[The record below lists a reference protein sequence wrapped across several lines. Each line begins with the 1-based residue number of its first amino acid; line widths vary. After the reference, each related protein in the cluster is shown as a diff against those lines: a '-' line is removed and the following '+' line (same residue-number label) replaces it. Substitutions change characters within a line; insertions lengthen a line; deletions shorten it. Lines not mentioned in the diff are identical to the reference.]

1 MATVTQRTWKVPGQ
15 RTRRKAWGY
24 VGVEDSKHRTDCSSA
39 ECRGCR
45 QVRMFKS
52 EWSREDAEKALAE
65 FKLKIVQPTP
75 TRASITFAEAVERYL
90 AAKARKKSRDE
101 DARLLGHLMTYFGKD
116 TPISEITAGR
126 ISEYRGHRLALVRK
140 IGDGERRLAA
150 ATINRPLALLRHL
163 LRLAREEWEVI
174 SDTPTIRLER
184 EPQGRIRWLEPDEE
198 ARLLDA
204 CAQSRTK
211 HLAAVVRIAME
222 TGLRKGEL
230 LSLTWEQVDF
240 ARGFLRLEVTKSG
253 RRREVPMRQAVY
265 DVLAA
270 LPRPHTERVWPAAAI
285 RTAFENAVAAAK
297 LDAFH
302 FHDLRHHFAS
312 WFVMRGGSLQALQT
326 ILGHQTLQMTLR
338 YAHLSKDHLRSEM
351 SKTETTAQRTQERTH
366 EAVALV
372 GVLQKLA

>member
-163 LRLAREEWEVI
+163 LRLARHPH
-174 SDTPTIRLER
+174 DPA
-184 EPQGRIRWLEPDEE
+184 G
-198 ARLLDA
+198 ARA
-204 CAQSRTK
+204 
-211 HLAAVVRIAME
+211 
-222 TGLRKGEL
+222 
-230 LSLTWEQVDF
+230 
-240 ARGFLRLEVTKSG
+240 
-253 RRREVPMRQAVY
+253 
-265 DVLAA
+265 
-270 LPRPHTERVWPAAAI
+270 PRPHP
-285 RTAFENAVAAAK
+285 VAGAG
-297 LDAFH
+297 
-302 FHDLRHHFAS
+302 
-312 WFVMRGGSLQALQT
+312 RGGPAPRCLRAVTHQAPRRRRT
-326 ILGHQTLQMTLR
+326 DRNGDG
-338 YAHLSKDHLRSEM
+338 AP
-351 SKTETTAQRTQERTH
+351 QRRATQPD
-366 EAVALV
+366 V
-372 GVLQKLA
+372 GAG